1 MEARLHIRE
10 IPWLEPVEA
19 AERLRELGGLSFLD
33 SAMRHDS
40 LGRYSYVTA
49 DPFGRLVVE
58 DGVARWNGTAIHQ
71 HPLDAMSHYLDLYRL
86 EDQPGLPPFQG
97 GAIGYF
103 SYEFGRLLERL
114 PQPEAPAHG
123 TMPDADWYFY
133 DVVVA
138 FDHPAGKVWLLSSGL
153 PEKDAA
159 ARTSKSVE
167 RAEQFA
173 GLMQRDLHQGGTVGK
188 EQRIPRSSWQSNF
201 ERDAYMQSAA
211 RVVEYILDGDIFQAN
226 IAQRFVADLP
236 EGFAHWPFYKAL
248 RQRNA
253 ATFAAYLDRGE
264 IVIASSSP
272 ERFIAV
278 TGDQVET
285 RPIKGTMPRSQDL
298 IEDKALA
305 GILLNSEKDR
315 AENLMIV
322 DLMRN
327 DLSRVCRPHSVL
339 TPVLC
344 GLETYA
350 SVHHLVS
357 VVTGRL
363 AEGKSLMDLIRA
375 AFPGGS
381 VTGAPK
387 LRAMEIIT
395 EIEREAR
402 GVYCGSIGYIGFN
415 GNFDGNIG
423 IRTVLFQGG
432 KAVFQAGGG
441 ITALSDPAA
450 EYQETLDKAARIF
463 AVFDQG
469 AVP

>member
-1 MEARLHIRE
+1 LHVRE
-10 IPWLEPVEA
+10 IPWLEPVDA
-19 AERLRELGGLSFLD
+19 AERLRPLGGLSFLD
-33 SAMRHDS
+33 SAMRHNS
-40 LGRYSYVTA
+40 LGRYSYVA
-49 DPFGRLVVE
+49 ANPFGKLIVQN
-58 DGVARWNGTAIHQ
+58 GVASWNGE
-71 HPLDAMSHYLDLYRL
+71 PLDQPPLEALSHYIDLHRLD
-86 EDQPGLPPFQG
+86 DQPELPPFQG

-103 SYEFGRLLERL
+103 SYEFGRLLEHL
-114 PQPEAPAHG
+114 PQPDAPVQG
-123 TMPDADWYFY
+123 SVPDAVWYFY
-133 DVVVA
+133 DAVLA
-138 FDHPAGKVWLLSSGL
+138 FDHQSNRVWLISSGL
-153 PEKDAA
+153 PEESKE
-159 ARTSKSVE
+159 ARVARSME
-167 RAEQFA
+167 RSELFLDTIQPNSGQEASQPEH
-173 GLMQRDLHQGGTVGK
+173 DL
-188 EQRIPRSSWQSNF
+188 RIPRASWRSNF
-201 ERDAYMQSAA
+201 EREDYMQAVA
-211 RVVEYILDGDIFQAN
+211 KVVEYILDGDIFQAN
-226 IAQRFVADLP
+226 IAQRFIADLP
-236 EGFAHWPFYKAL
+236 KNFAPWRFYKAL
-248 RQRNA
+248 RKRNA
-253 ATFAAYLDRGE
+253 ATFAAYLDHGDI
-264 IVIASSSP
+264 IVASSSP
-272 ERFIAV
+272 ERFISV
-278 TGDQVET
+278 KGDQVET
-285 RPIKGTMPRSQDL
+285 RPIKGTMPRSQDPN
-298 IEDKALA
+298 EDKRLA
-305 GILLNSEKDR
+305 DILLKSEKDR

-363 AEGKSLMDLIRA
+363 AEGKSLMDLIGA

-381 VTGAPK
+381 ITGAPK

-402 GVYCGSIGYIGFN
+402 GVYCGSIGFMGFN

-463 AVFDQG
+463 TVFDQG
-469 AVP
+469 NGS

>member
-1 MEARLHIRE
+1 MHIRE
-10 IPWLEPVEA
+10 IAWLEPVDA
-19 AERLRELGGLSFLD
+19 AERLRTLGGLSFLD

-40 LGRYSYVTA
+40 LGRYSYVAA
-49 DPFGRLVVE
+49 DPFGKLVVE
-58 DGVARWNGTAIHQ
+58 KGVAGWNGKTLDQPPLEAISQ
-71 HPLDAMSHYLDLYRL
+71 YLDLYRL
-86 EDQPGLPPFQG
+86 DDQPGLPPFQG

-114 PQPEAPAHG
+114 PQPNPPAQG
-123 TMPDADWYFY
+123 SMPDAAWYFY
-133 DVVVA
+133 DVVLA
-138 FDHPAGKVWLLSSGL
+138 FDHLAGKAWLVSSGL
-153 PEKDAA
+153 PETDEA
-159 ARTSKSVE
+159 ARAMKSLE
-167 RAEQFA
+167 RSELFLRLLREQPK
-173 GLMQRDLHQGGTVGK
+173 QEDVKVGQ
-188 EQRIPRSSWQSNF
+188 QRIARATWRSNF
-201 ERDAYMQSAA
+201 ERDAYMQSVAK
-211 RVVEYILDGDIFQAN
+211 VVEYILDGDIFQAN
-226 IAQRFVADLP
+226 IAQRFIADLP
-236 EGFAHWPFYKAL
+236 EGFSQWQCYKAL

-253 ATFAAYLDRGE
+253 ATFAAFRDHGD

-272 ERFIAV
+272 ERFVAV
-278 TGDQVET
+278 KGDQVET
-285 RPIKGTMPRSQDL
+285 RPIKGTMPRSSDPN
-298 IEDKALA
+298 EDKNLA
-305 GILLNSEKDR
+305 DILLKSEKDR

-363 AEGKSLMDLIRA
+363 MQGKTLMDLIRA

-381 VTGAPK
+381 ITGAPK

-395 EIEREAR
+395 EIEHEAR
-402 GVYCGSIGYIGFN
+402 GVYCGSIGFIGFN
-415 GNFDGNIG
+415 GNFDSNIG

-469 AVP
+469 GAS

>member
-1 MEARLHIRE
+1 MHVRE

-19 AERLRELGGLSFLD
+19 AERLRPLGGLGFLD
-33 SAMRHDS
+33 SAMRHDQ
-40 LGRYSYVTA
+40 LGRYSYVAA
-49 DPFGRLVVE
+49 DPFGKLIVQN
-58 DGVARWNGTAIHQ
+58 GVASWNGGALDTP
-71 HPLDAMSHYLDLYRL
+71 PLDAISHYLDLYRL

-114 PQPEAPAHG
+114 PKPDAPAHG
-123 TMPDADWYFY
+123 SMPDAVWYFY
-133 DVVVA
+133 DVVLT
-138 FDHPAGKVWLLSSGL
+138 FDHQAGKAWLVSSGL
-153 PEKDAA
+153 PEADDKRRAKKSHERSELFSGYLQQEFGDAP
-159 ARTSKSVE
+159 SQSE
-167 RAEQFA
+167 S
-173 GLMQRDLHQGGTVGK
+173 DS
-188 EQRIPRSSWQSNF
+188 RIPRALWRSNF
-201 ERDAYMQSAA
+201 ERSPYMRAVA
-211 RVVEYILDGDIFQAN
+211 KVVEYILDGDIFQAN
-226 IAQRFVADLP
+226 IAQRFIADLP
-236 EGFAHWPFYKAL
+236 IAFDKWQFYKAL
-248 RQRNA
+248 RKRNA
-253 ATFAAYLDRGE
+253 ATFAAYLDHGDT
-264 IVIASSSP
+264 VIASSSP
-272 ERFIAV
+272 ERFLSV
-278 TGDQVET
+278 RSDQVET
-285 RPIKGTMPRSQDL
+285 RPIKGTVPRSQDPK
-298 IEDKALA
+298 EDKDLA
-305 GILLNSEKDR
+305 DLLLKSEKDR

-344 GLETYA
+344 GLESYA

-381 VTGAPK
+381 ITGAPK

-395 EIEREAR
+395 EIEHEAR
-402 GVYCGSIGYIGFN
+402 GIYCGSIGFIGFN
-415 GNFDGNIG
+415 GNFDSNIG

-463 AVFDQG
+463 TVFDQG
-469 AVP
+469 DAP

>member
-1 MEARLHIRE
+1 MHIRE
-10 IPWLEPVEA
+10 IPWLEPVDA
-19 AERLRELGGLSFLD
+19 AERLRTLGGLSFLD
-33 SAMRHDS
+33 SAMRHNS
-40 LGRYSYVTA
+40 LGRYSYVAA
-49 DPFGRLVVE
+49 DPFGKLVVKK
-58 DGVARWNGTAIHQ
+58 GVAHWNGAALDQQPLHAI
-71 HPLDAMSHYLDLYRL
+71 SHYLDLYRL
-86 EDQPGLPPFQG
+86 DDRPGLPPFQG

-114 PQPEAPAHG
+114 PLPDAPTQG
-123 TMPDADWYFY
+123 SMPDAAWYFY
-133 DVVVA
+133 DVVLA
-138 FDHPAGKVWLLSSGL
+138 FDHQAGKAWLLSSGL
-153 PEKDAA
+153 PETDVV
-159 ARTSKSVE
+159 ARANKRLERSELFLRLLRSESAQEPSKT
-167 RAEQFA
+167 EQ
-173 GLMQRDLHQGGTVGK
+173 
-188 EQRIPRSSWQSNF
+188 QRIPRASWRSNF
-201 ERDAYMQSAA
+201 ERDAYMQSVAK
-211 RVVEYILDGDIFQAN
+211 VVEYILDGDIFQAN
-226 IAQRFVADLP
+226 IAQRFIADLP
-236 EGFAHWPFYKAL
+236 EGFEQWQFYKAL

-253 ATFAAYLDRGE
+253 ATFAAFLDHGD

-272 ERFIAV
+272 ERFVAV
-278 TGDQVET
+278 IGDQVET
-285 RPIKGTMPRSQDL
+285 RPIKGTMPRSSDPN
-298 IEDKALA
+298 EDKSLA
-305 GILLNSEKDR
+305 DILLRSEKDR

-363 AEGKSLMDLIRA
+363 MEGKSLTDLIKA

-381 VTGAPK
+381 ITGAPK

-402 GVYCGSIGYIGFN
+402 GVYCGSIGFIGFN

-463 AVFDQG
+463 AVFEQG
-469 AVP
+469 DAP

>member
-1 MEARLHIRE
+1 MHVRE
-10 IPWLEPVEA
+10 IPWLEPVDA
-19 AERLRELGGLSFLD
+19 AERLRPLGGLSFLD
-33 SAMRHDS
+33 SAMRHEN
-40 LGRYSYVTA
+40 LGRYSYVAA
-49 DPFGRLVVE
+49 DPFGKLMVQN
-58 DGVARWNGTAIHQ
+58 GVAGWNGVAIDMR
-71 HPLDAMSHYLDLYRL
+71 PLEALSYYLDVYRL
-86 EDQPGLPPFQG
+86 DDQPELPPFQG

-114 PQPEAPAHG
+114 PQPDAPIQG
-123 TMPDADWYFY
+123 SMPDATWYFY
-133 DVVVA
+133 DVVLA
-138 FDHPAGKVWLLSSGL
+138 FDHQSRRVWLISSGL
-153 PEKDAA
+153 PEESEA
-159 ARTSKSVE
+159 ARVARRIE
-167 RAEQFA
+167 RSELFLGAI
-173 GLMQRDLHQGGTVGK
+173 QRDSGQMAPEPQHDL
-188 EQRIPRSSWQSNF
+188 RIPRASWRSNF
-201 ERDAYMQSAA
+201 ERDDYMQAVA
-211 RVVEYILDGDIFQAN
+211 KVVEYILDGDIFQAN
-226 IAQRFVADLP
+226 IAQRFIADLP
-236 EGFAHWPFYKAL
+236 KNFAPWRFYKAL
-248 RQRNA
+248 RKQNA
-253 ATFAAYLDRGE
+253 ATFAAYLDHGDI
-264 IVIASSSP
+264 IVASSSP
-272 ERFIAV
+272 ERFISV
-278 TGDQVET
+278 KGDQVET
-285 RPIKGTMPRSQDL
+285 RPIKGTMPRSQDPN
-298 IEDKALA
+298 EDKRLA
-305 GILLNSEKDR
+305 DILLKSEKDR

-363 AEGKSLMDLIRA
+363 AEGNCLADLIRA

-381 VTGAPK
+381 ITGAPK

-402 GVYCGSIGYIGFN
+402 GVYCGSIGFIGFN

-432 KAVFQAGGG
+432 KAAFQAGGG

-469 AVP
+469 NGP

>member
-1 MEARLHIRE
+1 MHVRE
-10 IPWLEPVEA
+10 IPWLEPVDA
-19 AERLRELGGLSFLD
+19 AERLRPLGGLSFLD
-33 SAMRHDS
+33 SAMRHEN
-40 LGRYSYVTA
+40 LARYSYVAA
-49 DPFGRLVVE
+49 DPFGKLMVQN
-58 DGVARWNGTAIHQ
+58 GVAGWNGVAIDMR
-71 HPLDAMSHYLDLYRL
+71 PLEALSYYLDVYRL
-86 EDQPGLPPFQG
+86 DDQPELPPFQG

-114 PQPEAPAHG
+114 PQPDVPIQG
-123 TMPDADWYFY
+123 SMPDATWYFY
-133 DVVVA
+133 DVVLA
-138 FDHPAGKVWLLSSGL
+138 FDHQSRRVWLISSGL
-153 PEKDAA
+153 PEESEA
-159 ARTSKSVE
+159 ARVARRIE
-167 RAEQFA
+167 RSELFLGAI
-173 GLMQRDLHQGGTVGK
+173 QRDSGQMAPEPQHDL
-188 EQRIPRSSWQSNF
+188 RIPRASWRSNF
-201 ERDAYMQSAA
+201 ERDDYMQAVA
-211 RVVEYILDGDIFQAN
+211 KVVEYILDGDIFQAN
-226 IAQRFVADLP
+226 IAQRFIADLP
-236 EGFAHWPFYKAL
+236 KNFAPWRFYKAL
-248 RQRNA
+248 RKQNA
-253 ATFAAYLDRGE
+253 ATFAAYLDHGDI
-264 IVIASSSP
+264 IVASSSP
-272 ERFIAV
+272 ERFISV
-278 TGDQVET
+278 KGDQVET
-285 RPIKGTMPRSQDL
+285 RPIKGTMPRSQDPN
-298 IEDKALA
+298 EDKRLA
-305 GILLNSEKDR
+305 DILLKSEKDR

-363 AEGKSLMDLIRA
+363 AEGNCLADLIRA

-381 VTGAPK
+381 ITGAPK

-402 GVYCGSIGYIGFN
+402 GVYCGSIGFIGFN

-469 AVP
+469 NGP